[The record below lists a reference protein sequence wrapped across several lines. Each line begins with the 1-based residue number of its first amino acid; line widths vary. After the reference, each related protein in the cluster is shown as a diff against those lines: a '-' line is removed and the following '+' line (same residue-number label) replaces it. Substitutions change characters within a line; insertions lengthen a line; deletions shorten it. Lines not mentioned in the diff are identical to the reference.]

1 MFKDKAKRTADSEF
15 EGQRIKRCKLGQ
27 GAHRKIDD
35 TEEEFLREI
44 VEQDRTSHGCRHD
57 EVGYM
62 SKGKKLEDLYQALD
76 EKRKAKGRPL
86 IKSMTTV
93 YNRAKPRR
101 EGSRQAKKRI
111 GKSYFCW
118 KTPPK
123 PLKNLFSAKYITD
136 PT

>member
-1 MFKDKAKRTADSEF
+1 MDERIDFSQSFLQQNTKKALSLFKDKVKRTADNEF

-44 VEQDRTSHGCRHD
+44 VEQDTTSHVCRHD

-62 SKGKKLEDLYQALD
+62 SKRKKLEDLYQALN
-76 EKRKAKGRPL
+76 EKKKAEGRPL
-86 IKSMTTV
+86 ITSMTTV

-101 EGSRQAKKRI
+101 QQA
-111 GKSYFCW
+111 G
-118 KTPPK
+118 
-123 PLKNLFSAKYITD
+123 
-136 PT
+136 